1 MLKFS
6 NPSTVR
12 NTGHIRTK
20 NILSTEKKNNNDRLT
35 HTTCMYILYHSISV
49 VRNDNACELK
59 NLCDAW
65 AIMYDSKNMSIIV
78 NVQEFEESGYDMQKC
93 QFSPVQYIT

>member
-1 MLKFS
+1 M
-6 NPSTVR
+6 
-12 NTGHIRTK
+12 
-20 NILSTEKKNNNDRLT
+20 
-35 HTTCMYILYHSISV
+35 